1 MKKTVALFLA
11 VIMLISCFAFAGSA
25 KKDEA
30 DKPLRFG
37 DDGKFKIM
45 QIADIQDGFFLKAL
59 TEEFITAVLDMEK
72 PDLVVLTGDNIGQG
86 WGITY
91 GAIKMNINNFMSIFQ
106 QRDIPVA
113 IVYGNHDDEDNV
125 LGKELQWKIYE
136 SYDCFVG
143 VADTEE
149 MAGFGTYNIPVYSSK
164 DAGKKAFNLWFFD
177 SQTYNR
183 ENDLGGYGCVEKD
196 QIDWYIRTE
205 KALAAENGG
214 TPVPSLAFQH
224 IIIPEVYGG
233 SYIMIY
239 RHLEEEELASLGV
252 TEDFVPEL
260 DEAKYHIDE
269 NGVIY
274 EIVGDE
280 SIYDENY
287 DVLWKDDIYA
297 FPPEYIDED
306 TFIGEDG
313 GAPLYSNGQAD
324 AMVDNGN
331 VLGLAV
337 GHDHVNSFVMPY
349 RGMDIIQTP
358 TGAFGSYGDENR
370 GIRVFELDEKD
381 LSTYETDVIFFRD
394 VFDVEDPLMANRI
407 IASSTSSTFGEQ
419 IVAFFT
425 VGYYRFLYAFEKFAS
440 LVKFPF

>member
-1 MKKTVALFLA
+1 MKKTVSFFLA
-11 VIMLISCFAFAGSA
+11 LIMLVSCFAFAGSA
-25 KKDEA
+25 IFGKEQA
-30 DKPLRFG
+30 DKTLRFG
-37 DDGKFKIM
+37 EDGKFKIM

-91 GAIKMNINNFMSIFQ
+91 GAIKMNINNFMSLFQ

-113 IVYGNHDDEDNV
+113 IVFGNHDDQDNV

-136 SYDCFVG
+136 SYECFVG

-149 MAGFGTYNIPVYSSK
+149 MAGFGTYNIPVYSSA
-164 DAGKKAFNLWFFD
+164 DAEKKAFNLWFFD
-177 SQTYNR
+177 SQTYNH
-183 ENDLGGYGCVEKD
+183 ENDLGGYGAVEKD
-196 QIDWYIRTE
+196 QIEWYIKTE
-205 KALAAENGG
+205 KALTEENGG
-214 TPVPSLAFQH
+214 TPIPSFAFQH
-224 IIIPEVYGG
+224 IIVPEVYGG
-233 SYIMIY
+233 SYKMIY
-239 RHLEEEELASLGV
+239 RHLSEEELAALD
-252 TEDFVPEL
+252 TQRL
-260 DEAKYHIDE
+260 DESRYRTFEDGK
-269 NGVIY
+269 IY

-280 SIYDENY
+280 SIYNDKY
-287 DVLWKDDIYA
+287 DVLWKDDIYVM
-297 FPPEYIDED
+297 PPEYIDDE

-324 AMVDNGN
+324 ALVDNGN

-337 GHDHVNSFVMPY
+337 GHDHVNCFVMPY
-349 RGMDIIQTP
+349 RGMDIVQTP

-370 GIRVFELDEKD
+370 GIRVIELDEKD

-394 VFDVEDPLMANRI
+394 VFDVSDPLTANRI

-419 IVAFFT
+419 VAAFFA
-425 VGYYRFLYAFEKFAS
+425 VGYYKLAYALEKFIS
-440 LVKFPF
+440 LIRLPL